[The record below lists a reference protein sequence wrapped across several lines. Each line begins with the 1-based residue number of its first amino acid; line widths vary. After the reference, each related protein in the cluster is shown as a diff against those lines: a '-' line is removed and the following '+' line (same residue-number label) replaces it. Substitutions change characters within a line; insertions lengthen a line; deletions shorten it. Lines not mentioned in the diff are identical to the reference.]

1 MVVLSS
7 IDLSRG
13 AFTYADLERLP
24 DDERCRYELSYGA
37 LVVTPAPNTQHQLIL
52 GKVVAFLERNRL
64 PSQVVLP
71 EAELLIQPDLVKRP
85 DVQVVD
91 ENLVGGQCVTG
102 TPDLVVEILSP
113 ATRMIDL
120 TEKRSVYEEAGIQAY
135 WLIDPETL
143 ELTVLE
149 LEGLPEGRYVQRQP
163 NSTGRIE
170 ISVPV
175 TLSIDPTKVSG
186 GLP

>member
-1 MVVLSS
+1 MAKSS
-7 IDLSRG
+7 IDLGMGS
-13 AFTYADLERLP
+13 FTYADLERLT
-24 DDERCRYELSYGA
+24 DDERSHYELSYGT

-91 ENLVGGQCVTG
+91 EKLVGGQCVTG

-120 TEKRSVYEEAGIQAY
+120 TEKRTVYEQAGIQAY

-149 LEGLPEGRYVQRQP
+149 LDGLREGRYVHRQP
-163 NSTGRIE
+163 SSTGRIE

-175 TLSIDPTKVSG
+175 TLSIDPTNVSG